1 MASLAVVGTEA
12 ATAVVVVAT
21 VGVVLASV
29 APGATVVVLLLFLKS
44 LLHLTP
50 SQTLRQVVENED
62 L

>member
-50 SQTLRQVVENED
+50 SQTLRQVAENED

>member
-21 VGVVLASV
+21 VAVVLVLV
-29 APGATVVVLLLFLKS
+29 APEATVVVLLLFLKS
-44 LLHLTP
+44 LLHLIP
-50 SQTLRQVVENED
+50 SQTLRQVAENED